1 VRKIAIPGKKAT
13 HQADPR
19 YSLPLEM
26 SAPQEG
32 VGGGTPA
39 PKKDKILSERMVF
52 PTCNVVATTTVLPT
66 AGSRCFNIILG
77 VDAPATRAKE
87 I

>member
-1 VRKIAIPGKKAT
+1 MPGKKAT

-19 YSLPLEM
+19 YSLPLDI
-26 SAPQEG
+26 SAPHEG

-39 PKKDKILSERMVF
+39 PKNDNILSDRIVF
-52 PTCNVVATTTVLPT
+52 PTCNVVATTTVFPT
-66 AGSRCFNIILG
+66 AGRRCLTIILG
-77 VDAPATRAKE
+77 VEAPATRARA